1 MTETGVS
8 PSSTRVEK
16 TRVENLMATTRG
28 AAMTWNAWEFADRQR
43 VGTGESL
50 IGFAVMA
57 VDGPLGR
64 VHSAT
69 TDVGTSHLVVDTE
82 DVGSGE
88 LLVLPAGVVD
98 SIDADG
104 KQVYLGRT
112 ANEVLQ
118 APTLNDG
125 ADDPK
130 SHERLEGYCGGY
142 YWTAPSDATSPQ
154 ARESAVEDQA
164 D

>member
-1 MTETGVS
+1 
-8 PSSTRVEK
+8 
-16 TRVENLMATTRG
+16 
-28 AAMTWNAWEFADRQR
+28 MTWNAWEFADHQR

-50 IGFAVMA
+50 LGFAVMA

-98 SIDADG
+98 SIDTDG
-104 KQVYLGRT
+104 KQVHVGRT
-112 ANEVLQ
+112 VSEINQ
-118 APTLNDG
+118 APTLSRG

-130 SHERLEGYCGGY
+130 YHERLEDYYGGY
-142 YWTAPSDATSPQ
+142 YWTAPSDAISPR
-154 ARESAVEDQA
+154 ARESAAEGRA